1 MVGCTLETW
10 STSGVSL
17 ATGLTGCVVL
27 LIREWRRHLPP
38 LPPEVPDGRSESP
51 LQP

>member
-1 MVGCTLETW
+1 MLACSLEQW

-27 LIREWRRHLPP
+27 LLREFRRRVGDQADSVDQTDPAPH
-38 LPPEVPDGRSESP
+38 G
-51 LQP
+51 